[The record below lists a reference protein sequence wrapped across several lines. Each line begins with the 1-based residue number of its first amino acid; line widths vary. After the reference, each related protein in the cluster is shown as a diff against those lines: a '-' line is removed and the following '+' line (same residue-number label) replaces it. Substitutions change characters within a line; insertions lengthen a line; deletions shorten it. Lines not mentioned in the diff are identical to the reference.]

1 MCIFSFATN
10 GKAMESV
17 THLLFQTRKHLICIE
32 TPFEASFAIIM
43 NIGKTTMVSQWE
55 FCQKFQCTNCSPTW
69 TVSFRECIYFYIG
82 MYVFKIVNVC
92 HYILKP
98 FLLLCQKLKIK
109 RYPFAN
115 VKTFCHFTWIFFLH
129 LARANSI

>member
-55 FCQKFQCTNCSPTW
+55 FCQKFQCTNCSSTW
-69 TVSFRECIYFYIG
+69 IVSFRKCIYFYIG
-82 MYVFKIVNVC
+82 IQNCKCMPLYTEAISSIMSKVENQKIYVWKCKNF
-92 HYILKP
+92 LP
-98 FLLLCQKLKIK
+98 FHLE
-109 RYPFAN
+109 N
-115 VKTFCHFTWIFFLH
+115 FLTYG
-129 LARANSI
+129 